1 MYKKTTVWQC
11 GLPHCVLKKLII
23 MKLSFILLIVTFF
36 QANATTFAQE
46 VSLKVAKA
54 PLNTVFYELS
64 KQTGYNFVA
73 DANLSKKIRVV
84 SLDLH
89 DAGLK
94 DAIEKCFTGIAVEVV
109 FNEAYK
115 TVFIREIPETKPE
128 NRQENQKEIQQ
139 TVVGTVRSPDNQ
151 PMQGVSIATRNK
163 LTSTSTDA
171 QGNYNISVSP
181 GDTLSYSYVGYVT
194 QSHPVRNREHVDVVL
209 QPMEEAIDDVVVV
222 GYGTQSKRKVT
233 GAVSSLDMSVMEESP
248 AVNTGQALR
257 GRVAGVQVLDNGR
270 PGEDPSILI
279 RGPRSLSATN
289 SPLIVLDGI
298 IFGGTLGDINPNDIL
313 SLDILKDASATAI
326 YGSKAANGVILITS
340 KKATEEGVV
349 ISANMHVSKYA
360 YGKKIPLFSP
370 DRYIQSKLDFR
381 QQSGLDADP
390 EQILSYLNKTEADNY
405 AQGLVS
411 DPYDMA
417 SQDAGLLNYD
427 VSIAG
432 RTSSTNYFLS
442 NSFSRE
448 RGLLMNDNFK
458 RYTFRANVETQI
470 NTHLKLGLTSTFGQ
484 RDQSGVPAEIS
495 RIYTGS
501 PYGTWYHPDSSP
513 TKYIV
518 EEDQVSY
525 SPIYNSL
532 MTDNNKVYNN
542 LLSNFYID
550 FNIPRIE
557 GLNFRVNYSPNL
569 RWHHDYL
576 FFKQDPHLPN
586 NTTSASKLNRNGFDW
601 VWENILTYKK
611 DFDQHHMD
619 VTLLFGKNYQQ
630 QEETLAY
637 ANQLSSDALGYH
649 DLSLGSVLTNE
660 SSAYEIKGI
669 SSMARINYD
678 YAGKYMVTFTTR
690 RDGSSVF
697 ATNNKYAIFPSVALA
712 WNMGSEPFMQNQN
725 VINSLKWRISYGAVG
740 NQGIDPYQSLSLSR
754 VTQYVYGNGG
764 SMANGAY
771 PSNMGNDDLRWE
783 TTYTGNIG
791 VDFGLFSDRI
801 SGTIELYHA
810 KTRDLLVE
818 RSIPAMNGY
827 LNVLTNIGEVQNKG
841 VEVSL
846 RTQNISR
853 AHFSWS
859 TGFNFSFNAN
869 KITKLYGQDLNND
882 GVEDDD
888 LSNNWFIGHPITTYY
903 DYVFDGIYQV
913 GDDMPSG
920 YQPGYVRLKDLNED
934 GRIDAN
940 DRTIIG
946 YGGQP
951 RFKFG
956 LSNDFHIGQFTLS
969 TFINMMTGW
978 KSDFPLLNTAVSPNA
993 PGRGLNQ
1000 LDAGYWTEENGSLTR
1015 PSLLYTNPQG
1025 HGWYVSRNFVRL
1037 QDVSL
1042 SYNFSPD
1049 VLERMH
1055 LKALKVFFNA
1065 KNLAT
1070 WSDWPGTDPE
1080 IGGNTSETLYSLP
1093 RVYNMGIGFSF

>member
-1 MYKKTTVWQC
+1 
-11 GLPHCVLKKLII
+11 

-36 QANATTFAQE
+36 QANAMTFAQK
-46 VSLKVAKA
+46 VSIKMVER
-54 PLNTVFYELS
+54 PLSSVFYELS

-73 DANLSKKIRVV
+73 DAHLSKKIHAVSVELRDV
-84 SLDLH
+84 SL
-89 DAGLK
+89 K
-94 DAIEKCFTGIAVEVV
+94 QAIEQCFDGIAIDVV
-109 FNEAYK
+109 LNAERK
-115 TVFIREIPETKPE
+115 TVFIREIPKVRPET
-128 NRQENQKEIQQ
+128 QLTVIKEKQQ
-139 TVVGTVRSPDNQ
+139 HSIVGTVRSPDNQ
-151 PMQGVSIATRNK
+151 PMQAVSIGVLNK
-163 LTSTSTDA
+163 PTSTSTDA
-171 QGNYNISVSP
+171 EGNYNISVNP
-181 GDTLSYSYVGYVT
+181 GDTLSYSFVGYMT
-194 QSHPVRNREHVDVVL
+194 QLKPVQNRERIDVVL
-209 QPMEEAIDDVVVV
+209 QLDDEQIEDVVVV
-222 GYGTQSKRKVT
+222 GYGTQSKRKIT
-233 GAVSSLDMSVMEESP
+233 GAVSSLDMSVMEENPS
-248 AVNTGQALR
+248 VNTGQALR

-349 ISANMHVSKYA
+349 IAANMNASKYG

-381 QQSGLDADP
+381 RQSGLDADP
-390 EQILSYLNKTEADNY
+390 EKILAYLNKTEADNY
-405 AQGLVS
+405 AQGIVS

-417 SQDAGLLNYD
+417 SQEAGLLNYD
-427 VSIAG
+427 VSLAG
-432 RTSSTNYFLS
+432 RTATTNYFLS
-442 NSFSRE
+442 NSISRE
-448 RGLLMNDNFK
+448 KGLLMNDNFK
-458 RYTFRANVETQI
+458 RYTFRTNVETQI
-470 NTHLKLGLTSTFGQ
+470 SAFLKLGLTSTFSQ
-484 RDQSGVPAEIS
+484 RDRSGVPAEIG

-501 PYGTWYHPDSSP
+501 PYGTWYHPDGSP

-525 SPIYNSL
+525 NPIYNAL
-532 MTDNNKVYNN
+532 MTDNKKIYNN
-542 LLSNFYID
+542 LLSNFYVDIE
-550 FNIPRIE
+550 IPKIE
-557 GLNFRVNYSPNL
+557 GLSFRINYSPNL
-569 RWHHDYL
+569 RWHHDYA
-576 FFKQDPHLPN
+576 FFKQDLYLPN
-586 NTTSASKLNRNGFDW
+586 NTTSASKMNRNGFDW

-611 DFDQHHMD
+611 DFDQHHVD
-619 VTLLFGKNYQQ
+619 VTLLFGKNYQK
-630 QEETLAY
+630 QEETTAY

-660 SSAYEIKGI
+660 STAYEIKGI

-678 YAGKYMVTFTTR
+678 YAGKYMVTLTTR

-697 ATNNKYAIFPSVALA
+697 AANNKYALFPSVALA
-712 WNMGSEPFMQNQN
+712 WNMGSEPFMEGQNIVN
-725 VINSLKWRISYGAVG
+725 NLKWRISYGAVG
-740 NQGIDPYQSLSLSR
+740 NQGIDPYQSLSLSSI
-754 VTQYVYGNGG
+754 TQYVFGNGG

-791 VDFGLFSDRI
+791 LDFGLFSDRVG
-801 SGTIELYHA
+801 GTIELYQA

-818 RSIPAMNGY
+818 RTIPAMNGY
-827 LNVLTNIGEVQNKG
+827 LNVLTNIGEVQNRG
-841 VEVSL
+841 IEFSIH
-846 RTQNISR
+846 TQHINKEN
-853 AHFSWS
+853 FSWR

-882 GVEDDD
+882 GIEDDD
-888 LSNNWFIGHPITTYY
+888 LSNSWFIGHPITTYY
-903 DYVFDGIYQV
+903 DYVFDGIYQS

-920 YQPGYVRLKDLNED
+920 HQPGYVRLKDLNAD

-940 DRTIIG
+940 DRMIIG
-946 YGGQP
+946 SGGQP

-956 LSNDFHIGQFTLS
+956 FNNDVSVGRFTLS
-969 TFINMMTGW
+969 AFINMMRGW

-1000 LDAGYWTEENGSLTR
+1000 LDAGYWTEENTSQTR

-1025 HGWYVSRNFVRL
+1025 HGWYASRNFVRL

-1042 SYNFSPD
+1042 SYHFSAD
-1049 VLERMH
+1049 MLERLH
-1055 LKALKVFFNA
+1055 LKSLRLYVNA
-1065 KNLAT
+1065 KNIVT

-1080 IGGNTSETLYSLP
+1080 IGGNTSEELYSLP
-1093 RVYNMGIGFSF
+1093 RIYNMGIGLSF